1 MIALIV
7 IRMQV
12 RLRFDIN
19 SECLLRMRKIGQL
32 QCSLFVDTDP
42 NEDPEDLPLKQKASV
57 SNPMPNEFKEGKCHY
72 CFPSVFSLH

>member
-42 NEDPEDLPLKQKASV
+42 NEDPEDLPLKQKAFV
-57 SNPMPNEFKEGKCHY
+57 SNPMPNEFKEGKCH
-72 CFPSVFSLH
+72 S